1 MIRVKRNS
9 SLPEAPDLTPL
20 IDIVFIVIVFLLLT
34 ANTQILS
41 LPIDIADTPEAL
53 DPARSEQK
61 SLMLT
66 LSSVPPIWTLTQ
78 DSELLGQAEPL
89 ASFPHWDALSEQLTA
104 YLGKGY
110 RFQLIPETQA
120 EVDQLVK
127 AMAFFHTQK
136 IQNVEILMSPSK

>member
-1 MIRVKRNS
+1 VICVKRNS
-9 SLPEAPDLTPL
+9 SLPESPDLTPL
-20 IDIVFIVIVFLLLT
+20 IDIVFIVVVFLLLT

-53 DPARSEQK
+53 DPARSEEK

-66 LSSVPPIWTLTQ
+66 LSSVEPVWTLTQ
-78 DSELLGQAEPL
+78 ANELLGQAEPL
-89 ASFPHWDALSEQLTA
+89 GSFPNWEALSEQLPS

-110 RFQLIPETQA
+110 TFQLIPETQA
-120 EVDQLVK
+120 EVDQLVQ